1 MRASAPFFLT
11 TNPLSTNPNL
21 GIERYSCSCIYSCC
35 FLLADRVLLLLSTSL
50 IVLLYCR
57 TTQFDPARSQDV
69 CPEADRKGG
78 HSVDRFMLE
87 SRDSDDVQELAE
99 VTSNPPAGMT
109 IGLVDESNVHNWDIT
124 MDGPE
129 GSPYVV

>member
-1 MRASAPFFLT
+1 
-11 TNPLSTNPNL
+11 
-21 GIERYSCSCIYSCC
+21 
-35 FLLADRVLLLLSTSL
+35 
-50 IVLLYCR
+50 
-57 TTQFDPARSQDV
+57 
-69 CPEADRKGG
+69 
-78 HSVDRFMLE
+78 MLE

-109 IGLVDESNVHNWDIT
+109 IGLVDESNLHNWDIT